1 MAVVKGP
8 SGNHSFC
15 GSMPAEA
22 SLHGCQ
28 YILLYKGFPKVAGP
42 FTRLQG
48 YVGIYKFPRSPY
60 NEDASIFGL

>member
-15 GSMPAEA
+15 GSMPAET

-28 YILLYKGFPKVAGP
+28 HIQPYKGFLKVADP

-48 YVGIYKFPRSPY
+48 YVGIYKFPRSPC
-60 NEDASIFGL
+60 NEDSSIFGL